1 MLEAGSKA
9 KDWLFFE
16 EMLWMPWRK
25 NHGWLR
31 WLERVEKEDEE
42 IMECHS
48 LHTVE
53 ALIRMG
59 IGRRD
64 RIIVEYWGRE
74 SFSLLLGR
82 VLTLSINSLLL
93 PLSISISASHLCFVG
108 TIDTNCITVIP
119 SPSESSNTN
128 TTESSSSNTPPSTT

>member
-1 MLEAGSKA
+1 MGAVMKKKELVPMKEVLDWYWCWCWCWCWGVGRRNQVLEEGSKA

-31 WLERVEKEDEE
+31 WLGRVEEEGEE
-42 IMECHS
+42 IMGCHS

-64 RIIVEYWGRE
+64 RISSMRSVLRFVISVII
-74 SFSLLLGR
+74 FSCC
-82 VLTLSINSLLL
+82 N
-93 PLSISISASHLCFVG
+93 
-108 TIDTNCITVIP
+108 
-119 SPSESSNTN
+119 
-128 TTESSSSNTPPSTT
+128 

>member
-25 NHGWLR
+25 NHGCLR
-31 WLERVEKEDEE
+31 WLERVEKEEEE

-64 RIIVEYWGRE
+64 RISSMRSVLRFVISVII
-74 SFSLLLGR
+74 FSCC
-82 VLTLSINSLLL
+82 N
-93 PLSISISASHLCFVG
+93 
-108 TIDTNCITVIP
+108 
-119 SPSESSNTN
+119 
-128 TTESSSSNTPPSTT
+128 